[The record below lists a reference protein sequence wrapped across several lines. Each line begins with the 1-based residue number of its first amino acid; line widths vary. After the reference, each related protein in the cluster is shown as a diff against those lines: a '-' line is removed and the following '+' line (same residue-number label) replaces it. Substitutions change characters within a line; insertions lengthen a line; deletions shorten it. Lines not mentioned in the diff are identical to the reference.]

1 MDKIKDDNRLGRG
14 LSALIQNS
22 SPEGYKEV
30 FITNIIPNPY
40 QPRMN
45 PAKDIEDL
53 SQSIVEHGVLSPLI
67 VSKRDDGKYQLIAG
81 ERRLNAAK
89 AIKLEKVP
97 VIIKEASSEDMLIY
111 AIVENFQRKDLNVM
125 EEAVAIMNLKKE
137 FNLNNIQISK
147 KIGMSDR
154 SVRYYLKILTLPE
167 QIKKALYN
175 EVIIYAHA
183 MELIRIESHEL
194 QKEIFNKIV
203 KDKLSP
209 SKVTEIIDKL
219 LVISSPKKN
228 QSKINILSHRSLVI
242 QNKLKT
248 YFGEE
253 KIDMKRNLQGQ
264 GSIII
269 KFKTDEELEDI
280 YKKINSDFES

>member
-1 MDKIKDDNRLGRG
+1 MDKTKDDNRLGRG
-14 LSALIQNS
+14 LSALIQSS

-30 FITNIIPNPY
+30 FVSNIIPNPY
-40 QPRMN
+40 QPRMD
-45 PAKDIEDL
+45 PTKDIEEL
-53 SQSIVEHGVLSPLI
+53 SQSIEEHGVLSPLI

-97 VIIKEASSEDMLIY
+97 VIIKEASSQDMLIY
-111 AIVENFQRKDLNVM
+111 AIVENLQRKDLNVM

-137 FNLNNIQISK
+137 FNLDNMQIAK
-147 KIGMSDR
+147 KIGLSDR
-154 SVRYYLKILTLPE
+154 SVRYYLKMLTLPE
-167 QIKKALYN
+167 EIKDALYN
-175 EVIIYAHA
+175 DVIIYAHA
-183 MELIRIESHEL
+183 VGLIRIESPEL
-194 QKEIFNKIV
+194 QKEVFNKII

-209 SKVTEIIDKL
+209 AKTTDLIDKL
-219 LVISSPKKN
+219 LIYSPRKN
-228 QSKINILSHRSLVI
+228 PTKLNILSHRSLVI

-248 YFGEE
+248 YFGDD
-253 KIDMKRNLQGQ
+253 KIALKRNLKGQ

-280 YKKINSDFES
+280 YKKINSNFES

>member
-1 MDKIKDDNRLGRG
+1 MDKNKDDNRLGRG

-30 FITNIIPNPY
+30 FVTNIIPNPY
-40 QPRMN
+40 QPRMD
-45 PAKDIEDL
+45 PTKDIEDL
-53 SQSIVEHGVLSPLI
+53 SQSIEEHGVLSPLI

-111 AIVENFQRKDLNVM
+111 AIVENLQRKDLNVM

-137 FNLNNIQISK
+137 FNLDNMQISR
-147 KIGMSDR
+147 KIGLSDR
-154 SVRYYLKILTLPE
+154 SVRYYLKMLTLPDE
-167 QIKKALYN
+167 IKDALYN
-175 EVIIYAHA
+175 DVIIYAHA
-183 MELIRIESHEL
+183 VGLIRIESPEL

-209 SKVTEIIDKL
+209 ARTSDLIDKL
-219 LVISSPKKN
+219 LIYSPRKN
-228 QSKINILSHRSLVI
+228 QTKLNILSHRSLVI

-248 YFGEE
+248 YFGDD
-253 KIDMKRNLQGQ
+253 KIALKRNLKGQ

>member
-1 MDKIKDDNRLGRG
+1 MDKNKDDNRLGRG

-30 FITNIIPNPY
+30 FVSNIIPNPY
-40 QPRMN
+40 QPRMD
-45 PAKDIEDL
+45 ATKDIENL
-53 SQSIVEHGVLSPLI
+53 SQSIEEHGVLSPLI

-97 VIIKEASSEDMLIY
+97 VIIKEASSQDMLIY
-111 AIVENFQRKDLNVM
+111 AIVENLQRKDLNVM

-137 FNLNNIQISK
+137 FNLDNMQISK
-147 KIGMSDR
+147 KIGLSDR
-154 SVRYYLKILTLPE
+154 SVRYYLKILSLPDE
-167 QIKKALYN
+167 IKDALYN
-175 EVIIYAHA
+175 DIIIYAHA
-183 MELIRIESHEL
+183 VGLIRIESPEL
-194 QKEIFNKIV
+194 QKEVFNKIV

-209 SKVTEIIDKL
+209 ARTTDLIDKL
-219 LVISSPKKN
+219 LIYSPRKN
-228 QSKINILSHRSLVI
+228 QTKLNILSHRSLVI

-248 YFGEE
+248 YFGDD
-253 KIDMKRNLQGQ
+253 KIALKRNLKGQ

-280 YKKINSDFES
+280 YKKINSNFES